1 MIDQNKVLIDGPTT
15 GVSRQAYRLK
25 EMHLTPLK
33 VTFPFNSSTKVV
45 RGQLESAKIA
55 ETWASSNW
63 AKRLAT
69 REIRANLS
77 DFDRFKLRKAK
88 AQRNKIL
95 SVALNGKKKALR
107 KAGKL

>member
-1 MIDQNKVLIDGPTT
+1 MGIDQNKVLIDGPTT
-15 GVSRQAYRLK
+15 GVSRQASR
-25 EMHLTPLK
+25 LK